1 MSKWKDFE
9 FCAAGWDKKRWD
21 LRYTGEN
28 KDLVIPEKMIAKAGE
43 KATIAISAA
52 NGNELESIT
61 LPKNIY
67 DVWLGTLYG
76 AKSLKKITVD
86 PENPYLKDVDG
97 VLYTKDD
104 KRLIKIPC
112 QKTGTYTVSD
122 GVEEIEVTAFQ
133 YSHL

>member
-9 FCAAGWDKKRWD
+9 FSASGRKGERCD

-43 KATIAISAA
+43 QATIAISAA

-61 LPKNIY
+61 LPQNIY
-67 DVWLGTLYG
+67 NVWLGTLYG

-97 VLYTKDD
+97 VLYTC
-104 KRLIKIPC
+104 LL
-112 QKTGTYTVSD
+112 YTSD
-122 GVEEIEVTAFQ
+122 AADE
-133 YSHL
+133 

>member
-61 LPKNIY
+61 LPKTFMMFGLVRFMVQK
-67 DVWLGTLYG
+67 VW
-76 AKSLKKITVD
+76 KK
-86 PENPYLKDVDG
+86 L
-97 VLYTKDD
+97 L
-104 KRLIKIPC
+104 LIR
-112 QKTGTYTVSD
+112 KTH
-122 GVEEIEVTAFQ
+122 I
-133 YSHL
+133 